1 MARKYDTG
9 ERKSN
14 GGRLV
19 VKPDVAAMPYANA
32 DQNGL
37 VAGLCETKIERSN
50 TERCVALLVWCRV
63 RKSAHTVNRG
73 RYKLCVESA
82 GIAAWLQI
90 KYLKGPP
97 QQDSICTCGPRESLM
112 PIPLVEAYQHHLRL
126 YTGKTI
132 HSTESESW
140 CLLLCAAVWCV
151 ACASVLTHW
160 VLLWNRRML
169 APCTTSGRDHRSQL
183 GRGGTGALS
192 HAIRGVQLQATHC
205 EVAGTGGRR
214 HAARNRP
221 RHPRCQHDHPTRGR
235 AHARSAT

>member
-32 DQNGL
+32 DRNGL

-82 GIAAWLQI
+82 GIAA
-90 KYLKGPP
+90 
-97 QQDSICTCGPRESLM
+97 
-112 PIPLVEAYQHHLRL
+112 
-126 YTGKTI
+126 
-132 HSTESESW
+132 
-140 CLLLCAAVWCV
+140 
-151 ACASVLTHW
+151 
-160 VLLWNRRML
+160 
-169 APCTTSGRDHRSQL
+169 
-183 GRGGTGALS
+183 
-192 HAIRGVQLQATHC
+192 
-205 EVAGTGGRR
+205 
-214 HAARNRP
+214 
-221 RHPRCQHDHPTRGR
+221 
-235 AHARSAT
+235 